1 MSRVSRKWVLVLL
14 VLLVWVAGEVGL
26 EALKDKGPT
35 TQGLNPVKNKFTATA
50 NPGPGFVSQATSGPP
65 LRVNST
71 EVVANLNADQL
82 DGQHSAAFAAAVHGH
97 NVADISG
104 AATLG
109 GNSFAGDQTVSG
121 NVTATAFV
129 GDGSGLTN
137 IPSSQVTGPNPL
149 QIALLRWYEASQNGA
164 SFAVGSLPRGV
175 TFDGANIWVA
185 NRSSNTVTKLRA
197 SDGAVLGA
205 FAVGSAPF
213 GVAFDGANIWVANV
227 NGNNVTKLRAS
238 DGTSLGV
245 FGVGITPQGVAFD
258 GANVWVTN
266 GGDGT
271 VTKLRASD
279 GANLGTFAVGS
290 VPVGVAFDG
299 ANIWVANI
307 GSNNVTKL
315 RASDGANLG
324 TFAVGINPRGVAF
337 DGANIWVTNQGSNT
351 VSKL

>member
-149 QIALLRWYEASQNGA
+149 QIALLRWYEANQSGA
-164 SFAVGSLPRGV
+164 SFAVGSGPQGV
-175 TFDGANIWVA
+175 AFDGANIWVA
-185 NRSSNTVTKLRA
+185 NNTSNTVTKLRA
-197 SDGAVLGA
+197 SDGA
-205 FAVGSAPF
+205 
-213 GVAFDGANIWVANV
+213 
-227 NGNNVTKLRAS
+227 T
-238 DGTSLGV
+238 
-245 FGVGITPQGVAFD
+245 
-258 GANVWVTN
+258 
-266 GGDGT
+266 
-271 VTKLRASD
+271 
-279 GANLGTFAVGS
+279 LGTFAVGS
-290 VPVGVAFDG
+290 QPVGVAFDG
-299 ANIWVANI
+299 ANIWVANE
-307 GSNNVTKL
+307 GSNTVTKL
-315 RASDGANLG
+315 RASDGATLG
-324 TFAVGINPRGVAF
+324 TFAVNIAPGGVAF
-337 DGANIWVTNQGSNT
+337 DGANIWVVNQVRAT